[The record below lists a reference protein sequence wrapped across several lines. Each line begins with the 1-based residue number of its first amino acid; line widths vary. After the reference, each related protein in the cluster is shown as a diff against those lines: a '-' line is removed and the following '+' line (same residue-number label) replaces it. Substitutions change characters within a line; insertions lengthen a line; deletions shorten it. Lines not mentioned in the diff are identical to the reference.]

1 MNYVEFFK
9 NFSALKTNGIYLF
22 DSKEEYLN
30 TTIIEEAE
38 RLINIKDFNLIK
50 IKGDTDFETI
60 KNSYETYPVMED
72 KKIIIWQNID
82 LSKEGV
88 KNYKLLLDNLEED
101 SKDFPS
107 YATLLIFS
115 DSKPFKG
122 KFYKTIKKNGTVVEI
137 DRLNNNELRSF
148 IGRRFIKNNKKI
160 SNKYIDEIINRFSY
174 LSYNSEIDL
183 FEIVN
188 SVDKIISNSPDE
200 IIKKEDIEDQLD
212 QVLNLNIFNLTDA
225 ISSKNL
231 KEAMKI
237 FLLMEKSGEDL
248 FMIYHMI
255 IRQFRILTAVK
266 SLSEANFNDSFIM
279 KSAKIG
285 FFELKKAKANIRN
298 FSLDELIDI
307 NNRLM
312 DMEIRSK
319 SEAFDMKDELLKLVA
334 FVGMD

>member
-1 MNYVEFFK
+1 MKYIEFFK
-9 NFSALKTNGIYLF
+9 NFSGLKTSGIYLF

-50 IKGDTDFETI
+50 IKGETDFDTI
-60 KNSYETYPVMED
+60 KNAYETYPVMED
-72 KKIIIWQNID
+72 RKIIIWQNID
-82 LSKEGV
+82 LSKDGV
-88 KNYKLLLDNLEED
+88 KNYKEILDKLGED
-101 SKDFPS
+101 AKDFPP
-107 YATLLIFS
+107 YASFLIFS
-115 DSKPFKG
+115 DTKPFKG
-122 KFYKTIKKNGTVVEI
+122 KFYKEISKNGTVVEI

-148 IGRRFIKNNKKI
+148 IGRRFLKNNKKI

-188 SVDKIISNSPDE
+188 SVDKIISNSSDK
-200 IIKKEDIEDQLD
+200 IITKEDIDDQLD

-225 ISSKNL
+225 IASKNT
-231 KEAMKI
+231 KEALKTL
-237 FLLMEKSGEDL
+237 LLMEKSGEDL
-248 FMIYHMI
+248 FMIYHML

-266 SLSEANFNDSFIM
+266 SLTEANYNDSFIM

-285 FFELKKAKANIRN
+285 SFELRKAKTNIRN
-298 FSLDELIDI
+298 YSLDELIDI
-307 NNRLM
+307 NERLM

-319 SEAFDMKDELLKLVA
+319 SEAFEMKDELMKLIA
-334 FVGMD
+334 FVGI

>member
-1 MNYVEFFK
+1 MKYIDFFK
-9 NFSALKTNGIYLF
+9 NFSGLKTSGIYLF

-50 IKGDTDFETI
+50 IKGETNFDTI

-72 KKIIIWQNID
+72 RKIIIWQNID
-82 LSKEGV
+82 LSKDGV
-88 KNYKLLLDNLEED
+88 KNYKEILDKLGED
-101 SKDFPS
+101 AKDFPP
-107 YATLLIFS
+107 YASFLIFS
-115 DSKPFKG
+115 DTKPFKG
-122 KFYKTIKKNGTVVEI
+122 KFYKEIAKNGMIVEI

-160 SNKYIDEIINRFSY
+160 SNAYIDEIINRFSY

-188 SVDKIISNSPDE
+188 SVDKIISNSNDE
-200 IIKKEDIEDQLD
+200 IIKKEDIDDQLD

-225 ISSKNL
+225 IASKNI
-231 KEAMKI
+231 KEALKTL
-237 FLLMEKSGEDL
+237 LLMEKSGEDL
-248 FMIYHMI
+248 FMIYHML

-266 SLSEANFNDSFIM
+266 CLTEANYNDSFIM
-279 KSAKIG
+279 KASQIG
-285 FFELKKAKANIRN
+285 SFELRKAKANIRN
-298 FSLDELIDI
+298 YSLDELIDI
-307 NNRLM
+307 NERLM

-319 SEAFDMKDELLKLVA
+319 SEAFEMKDELMKLIA
-334 FVGMD
+334 FVGI

>member
-1 MNYVEFFK
+1 MKYIDFFK
-9 NFSALKTNGIYLF
+9 NFTSLKTAGIYLF

-38 RLINIKDFNLIK
+38 RLVNIKDFNLIK

-82 LSKEGV
+82 LSKDGV
-88 KNYKLLLDNLEED
+88 KNYSLILDKLAED
-101 SKDFPS
+101 AKDFPS

-115 DSKPFKG
+115 DTSPFKG
-122 KFYKTIKKNGTVVEI
+122 KFYKAIGKSGTIVEI

-148 IGRRFIKNNKKI
+148 IGRRFVKNNKKI
-160 SNKYIDEIINRFSY
+160 SNKYIDEIIDRFSY
-174 LSYNSEIDL
+174 LTYNSEIDL

-188 SVDKIISNSPDE
+188 SVDKIISNSSDE

-225 ISSKNL
+225 IASKNT
-231 KEAMKI
+231 KEALRI
-237 FLLMEKSGEDL
+237 LILMEKSGEDL

-279 KSAKIG
+279 KASKIG
-285 FFELKKAKANIRN
+285 SFELRKAKNNIRN
-298 FSLDELIDI
+298 YKMDTLIDI
-307 NNRLM
+307 NDRLM

-319 SEAFDMKDELLKLVA
+319 SEAFDMKDELLKLIA
-334 FVGMD
+334 FVGMK

>member
-1 MNYVEFFK
+1 MKYIEFFK
-9 NFSALKTNGIYLF
+9 KFSSLKTSGIYLF

-50 IKGDTDFETI
+50 IKGDTDFDTI
-60 KNSYETYPVMED
+60 KNTYETYPVMED

-82 LSKEGV
+82 LSKDGV
-88 KNYKLLLDNLEED
+88 KNYKLILDKIAED
-101 SKDFPS
+101 AKDFPA

-115 DSKPFKG
+115 DNKPFKG
-122 KFYKTIKKNGTVVEI
+122 KFYKAINKNGTVVEI
-137 DRLNNNELRSF
+137 DRLNPKELRSF

-174 LSYNSEIDL
+174 LTYNSEIDL
-183 FEIVN
+183 FEVVN
-188 SVDKIISNSPDE
+188 SVDKIISNSSDE
-200 IIKKEDIEDQLD
+200 IIKKEDIDDQLD

-225 ISSKNL
+225 IAARNSKVALKNL
-231 KEAMKI
+231 I
-237 FLLMEKSGEDL
+237 LMEKSGEDL

-266 SLSEANFNDSFIM
+266 SLTESNFNDSFIM

-285 FFELKKAKANIRN
+285 SFELKKAKGNIKN
-298 FSLDELIDI
+298 YSLDDLIAI
-307 NNRLM
+307 NDRLM

-319 SEAFDMKDELLKLVA
+319 SEAFDMKDELMKLVA
-334 FVGMD
+334 FVGIK

>member
-1 MNYVEFFK
+1 MKYIDFFK
-9 NFSALKTNGIYLF
+9 NFSGLKTSGIYLF

-50 IKGDTDFETI
+50 IKGETDFDTI

-72 KKIIIWQNID
+72 RKIIIWQNID
-82 LSKEGV
+82 LSKDGV
-88 KNYKLLLDNLEED
+88 KNYKEILDKLGED
-101 SKDFPS
+101 AKDFPP
-107 YATLLIFS
+107 YASFLIFS
-115 DSKPFKG
+115 DTKPFKG
-122 KFYKTIKKNGTVVEI
+122 KFYKEVAKNGTIVEI

-188 SVDKIISNSPDE
+188 SVDKIISNSNDE
-200 IIKKEDIEDQLD
+200 IIKKEDIDDQLD

-225 ISSKNL
+225 IASKNI
-231 KEAMKI
+231 KEALKTL
-237 FLLMEKSGEDL
+237 LLMEKSGEDL
-248 FMIYHMI
+248 FMIYHML

-266 SLSEANFNDSFIM
+266 SLTEANYNDSFIM
-279 KSAKIG
+279 KASQIG
-285 FFELKKAKANIRN
+285 SFELRKAKANIRN
-298 FSLDELIDI
+298 YSLDELIDI
-307 NNRLM
+307 NERLM

-319 SEAFDMKDELLKLVA
+319 SEAFEMKDELMKLIA
-334 FVGMD
+334 FVGI

>member
-1 MNYVEFFK
+1 MKYIDFFK
-9 NFSALKTNGIYLF
+9 NFSGLKTSGIYLF

-50 IKGDTDFETI
+50 IKGETDFDTI

-72 KKIIIWQNID
+72 RKIIIWQNID
-82 LSKEGV
+82 LSKDGV
-88 KNYKLLLDNLEED
+88 KNYKEILDKLGED
-101 SKDFPS
+101 AKDFPP
-107 YATLLIFS
+107 YASFLIFS
-115 DSKPFKG
+115 DTKPFKG
-122 KFYKTIKKNGTVVEI
+122 KFYKEIAKNGTIVEI

-160 SNKYIDEIINRFSY
+160 SNAYIDEIINRFSY

-188 SVDKIISNSPDE
+188 SVDKIISNSNDE
-200 IIKKEDIEDQLD
+200 IIKKEDIDDQLD

-225 ISSKNL
+225 IASKNI
-231 KEAMKI
+231 KEALKTL
-237 FLLMEKSGEDL
+237 LLMEKSGEDL
-248 FMIYHMI
+248 FMIYHML

-266 SLSEANFNDSFIM
+266 SLTEANFNDSFIM
-279 KSAKIG
+279 KASQIG
-285 FFELKKAKANIRN
+285 SFELRKAKANIRN
-298 FSLDELIDI
+298 YSLDELIDI
-307 NNRLM
+307 NERLM

-319 SEAFDMKDELLKLVA
+319 SEAFDMKDELMKLIA
-334 FVGMD
+334 FVGI

>member
-1 MNYVEFFK
+1 MKYIDFFK
-9 NFSALKTNGIYLF
+9 NFSGLKTSGIYLF

-50 IKGDTDFETI
+50 IKGETDFDTI

-72 KKIIIWQNID
+72 RKIIIWQNID
-82 LSKEGV
+82 LSKDGV
-88 KNYKLLLDNLEED
+88 KNYKEILDKLGED
-101 SKDFPS
+101 AKDFPP
-107 YATLLIFS
+107 YASFLIFS
-115 DSKPFKG
+115 DTKPFKG
-122 KFYKTIKKNGTVVEI
+122 KFYKEIAKNGTIVEI

-188 SVDKIISNSPDE
+188 SVDKIISNSNDE
-200 IIKKEDIEDQLD
+200 IIKKEDIDDQLD

-225 ISSKNL
+225 IASKNI
-231 KEAMKI
+231 KEALKTL
-237 FLLMEKSGEDL
+237 LLMGKSGEDL
-248 FMIYHMI
+248 FMIYHML

-266 SLSEANFNDSFIM
+266 SLTEANFNDSFIM
-279 KSAKIG
+279 KASQIG
-285 FFELKKAKANIRN
+285 SFELRKAKANIRN
-298 FSLDELIDI
+298 YSLDELIDI
-307 NNRLM
+307 NERLM

-319 SEAFDMKDELLKLVA
+319 SEAFEMKDELMKLIA
-334 FVGMD
+334 FVGI

>member
-1 MNYVEFFK
+1 MKYIDFFK
-9 NFSALKTNGIYLF
+9 NFSSLKTSGIYLF

-50 IKGDTDFETI
+50 IKGETDFDTI
-60 KNSYETYPVMED
+60 KNTYETYPVMED
-72 KKIIIWQNID
+72 RKIIIWQNID
-82 LSKEGV
+82 LSKDGV
-88 KNYKLLLDNLEED
+88 KNYKEILDQLGED
-101 SKDFPS
+101 AKDFPS
-107 YATLLIFS
+107 YASFLIFS
-115 DSKPFKG
+115 DTKPFKG
-122 KFYKTIKKNGTVVEI
+122 KFYKEIAKNGTIVEI

-188 SVDKIISNSPDE
+188 SVDKIISNSNDE
-200 IIKKEDIEDQLD
+200 IIKKEDIDDQLD

-225 ISSKNL
+225 IASKNI
-231 KEAMKI
+231 KEALKTL
-237 FLLMEKSGEDL
+237 LLMEKSGEDL
-248 FMIYHMI
+248 FMIYHML

-266 SLSEANFNDSFIM
+266 SLSQANYNDSFIM
-279 KSAKIG
+279 KASQIG
-285 FFELKKAKANIRN
+285 SFELRKAKANIRN
-298 FSLDELIDI
+298 YSLDELIDI
-307 NNRLM
+307 NERLM

-319 SEAFDMKDELLKLVA
+319 SEAFEMKDELMKLIA
-334 FVGMD
+334 FVGI

>member
-1 MNYVEFFK
+1 MKYIDFFK
-9 NFSALKTNGIYLF
+9 NFSGLKTSGIYLF

-50 IKGDTDFETI
+50 IKGETDFDTI

-72 KKIIIWQNID
+72 RKIIIWQNID
-82 LSKEGV
+82 LSKDEV
-88 KNYKLLLDNLEED
+88 KNYKEILDKLGED
-101 SKDFPS
+101 AKDFPP
-107 YATLLIFS
+107 YASFLIFS
-115 DSKPFKG
+115 DTKSFKG
-122 KFYKTIKKNGTVVEI
+122 KFYKEIAKNGTIVEI

-160 SNKYIDEIINRFSY
+160 SNAYIDEIINRFSY

-188 SVDKIISNSPDE
+188 SVDKIISNSNDE
-200 IIKKEDIEDQLD
+200 IIKKEDIDDQLD

-225 ISSKNL
+225 IASKNI
-231 KEAMKI
+231 KEALKTL
-237 FLLMEKSGEDL
+237 LLMEKSGEDL
-248 FMIYHMI
+248 FMIYHML

-266 SLSEANFNDSFIM
+266 SLTEANFNDSFIM
-279 KSAKIG
+279 KASQIG
-285 FFELKKAKANIRN
+285 SFELRKAKANIRN
-298 FSLDELIDI
+298 YSLDELIDI
-307 NNRLM
+307 NERLM

-319 SEAFDMKDELLKLVA
+319 SEAFDMKDELMKLIA
-334 FVGMD
+334 FVGI

>member
-1 MNYVEFFK
+1 MKYIDFFK
-9 NFSALKTNGIYLF
+9 NFSGLKTSGIYLF

-50 IKGDTDFETI
+50 IKGETDFDTI

-72 KKIIIWQNID
+72 RKIIIWQNID
-82 LSKEGV
+82 LSKDGV
-88 KNYKLLLDNLEED
+88 KNYKEILDKLGED
-101 SKDFPS
+101 AKDFPP
-107 YATLLIFS
+107 YASFLIFS
-115 DSKPFKG
+115 DAKPFKG
-122 KFYKTIKKNGTVVEI
+122 KFYKEIAKNGTIVEI

-160 SNKYIDEIINRFSY
+160 SNAYIDEIINRFSY

-188 SVDKIISNSPDE
+188 SVDKIISNSNDE
-200 IIKKEDIEDQLD
+200 IIKREDIDDQLD

-225 ISSKNL
+225 IASKNI
-231 KEAMKI
+231 KEALKTL
-237 FLLMEKSGEDL
+237 LLMEKSGEDL
-248 FMIYHMI
+248 FMIYHML

-266 SLSEANFNDSFIM
+266 SLTEANFNDSFIM
-279 KSAKIG
+279 KASQIG
-285 FFELKKAKANIRN
+285 SFELRKAKANIRN
-298 FSLDELIDI
+298 YSLDELIDI
-307 NNRLM
+307 NERLM

-319 SEAFDMKDELLKLVA
+319 SEAFDMKDELMKLIA
-334 FVGMD
+334 FVGI

>member
-1 MNYVEFFK
+1 MKYIDFFK
-9 NFSALKTNGIYLF
+9 NFSGLKTSGIYLF

-50 IKGDTDFETI
+50 IKGETDFDTI

-72 KKIIIWQNID
+72 RKIIIWQNID
-82 LSKEGV
+82 LSKDGV
-88 KNYKLLLDNLEED
+88 KNYKEILDKLGED
-101 SKDFPS
+101 AKDFPP
-107 YATLLIFS
+107 YASFLIFS
-115 DSKPFKG
+115 DTKPFKG
-122 KFYKTIKKNGTVVEI
+122 KFYKEIAKNGTIVEI

-188 SVDKIISNSPDE
+188 SVDKIISNSNDE
-200 IIKKEDIEDQLD
+200 IIKKEDIDDQLD

-225 ISSKNL
+225 IASKNI
-231 KEAMKI
+231 KEALKTL
-237 FLLMEKSGEDL
+237 LLMEKSGEDL
-248 FMIYHMI
+248 FMIYHML

-266 SLSEANFNDSFIM
+266 SLTEANYNDSFIM
-279 KSAKIG
+279 KASQIG
-285 FFELKKAKANIRN
+285 SFELRKAKANIRN
-298 FSLDELIDI
+298 YSLDELIDI
-307 NNRLM
+307 NERLM

-319 SEAFDMKDELLKLVA
+319 SEAFEMKDELMKLIA
-334 FVGMD
+334 FVGI